1 MGHFIPQ
8 IGSEDGL
15 LVTDT
20 NAVTAKNFC
29 AIQMVEDTV
38 FSVLTSGTMS
48 VQGAI
53 ADAAFKAG
61 TVIFGNFTAFTLTSG
76 AVIAYN
82 AK

>member
-1 MGHFIPQ
+1 MNFIEMVGGQ
-8 IGSEDGL
+8 KSL

-20 NAVTAKNFC
+20 NAVTSKNLS
-29 AIQMVEDTV
+29 AIQVIEDSV
-38 FSVLTSGTMS
+38 FSVLTSATMS

-53 ADAAFKAG
+53 ADASFAAG

-82 AK
+82 AL